1 MHRSLESYIVLI
13 MPYQIA
19 RNGTLSGRVSFSN
32 PQSLISTKRNT
43 PRHIYPSLDSRGEV
57 FLQLFTSI
65 TLKMRLPATL
75 LSVRAPLST
84 SIPRVFGARALS
96 TSFRAMAEYQRTPLY
111 DFHVEN
117 KARMV
122 PFAGWSM
129 PLSYGEVGQ
138 SQSTSPTPRSGSS

>member
-1 MHRSLESYIVLI
+1 

-19 RNGTLSGRVSFSN
+19 RNGTLSGRVVRLFSN

-43 PRHIYPSLDSRGEV
+43 PRHIYPSLDSEGVV
-57 FLQLFTSI
+57 FSQLFNSS
-65 TLKMRLPATL
+65 LPPHPKMRLPATL
-75 LSVRAPLST
+75 LSVRATPLAT
-84 SIPRVFGARALS
+84 SIPRVFRARALS
-96 TSFRAMAEYQRTPLY
+96 TSLRSMAEYQRTPLY
-111 DFHVEN
+111 EFHVEN

-138 SQSTSPTPRSGSS
+138 SQSTSPTPKSGSS

>member
-1 MHRSLESYIVLI
+1 

-43 PRHIYPSLDSRGEV
+43 PRHIYPSLDSRSVV
-57 FLQLFTSI
+57 FPQLSTFITS
-65 TLKMRLPATL
+65 KMRLPATL
-75 LSVRAPLST
+75 LSVRATPLTT

-96 TSFRAMAEYQRTPLY
+96 TSLRTMAEYQRTPLY

-138 SQSTSPTPRSGSS
+138 SQCTSPTPGPGQADI

>member
-1 MHRSLESYIVLI
+1 
-13 MPYQIA
+13 MPYQII

-43 PRHIYPSLDSRGEV
+43 PRHIYPSLDSRGVV

-75 LSVRAPLST
+75 LSVRAPVTT

-96 TSFRAMAEYQRTPLY
+96 TSLRSMAEYQRTPLY

-117 KARMV
+117 RARMV

-138 SQSTSPTPRSGSS
+138 SQSHSPTQVWLKLIYSLCS